1 MKLRLKNTFS
11 QCLFFILLFI
21 ETFSQYP
28 FFFFFFFEL
37 TFSQYL
43 SKHIQQKIQVNEY
56 KFSESYE
63 TI

>member
-1 MKLRLKNTFS
+1 MKLWLKNTFS
-11 QCLFFILLFI
+11 QYLYLFI
-21 ETFSQYP
+21 IE
-28 FFFFFFFEL
+28 

-43 SKHIQQKIQVNEY
+43 SKHIQQKIQVNEC